1 MGRPLTFKSRV
12 RLAPSALDPEHQTRR
27 RSRASA
33 AGAAAAYAALLA
45 ACWALGSGR
54 IPVAAWLDDA
64 LSVPSVAAAP
74 RPVARLAPVVP
85 APDRPPIPTRS
96 ITAEPSF
103 PQAAAPAVA
112 HGSPFTEEEL
122 DAVEPPASLEEAPPT
137 PAPERA
143 SAAALAAP
151 SVPDAVPPPAPTAA
165 PPSAAASAASASD
178 GLSCEAARE
187 RHSEEI
193 VVGSSSRPPDLP
205 REAFQSVLGSG
216 HYLSGCGV
224 PSTTAVDICAAIR
237 DGRAIGVTVTTRP
250 GDEAMSRCISR
261 AVRKLSFPQSP
272 HLDVTRTRFAAS
284 R

>member
-1 MGRPLTFKSRV
+1 MARPLTFKSRV
-12 RLAPSALDPEHQTRR
+12 RLAPSALDPEQQTRR

-33 AGAAAAYAALLA
+33 AGATAAYAALIA
-45 ACWALGSGR
+45 TCWALGSGR

-85 APDRPPIPTRS
+85 APDRPPIPTRP

-103 PQAAAPAVA
+103 PLAAAAAVA
-112 HGSPFTEEEL
+112 QGALFAEEEL
-122 DAVEPPASLEEAPPT
+122 DAVEPPASLEEAPP
-137 PAPERA
+137 APERA

-151 SVPDAVPPPAPTAA
+151 SIPDAVPPPAPTAA
-165 PPSAAASAASASD
+165 PPSAPASAASASE

-261 AVRKLSFPQSP
+261 AVRKLSFPPSP